1 MGPYRPSRSRRFR
14 GSRTMMM
21 KIYYRYQH
29 YVGYIA
35 LIDCL
40 HFVEVEQQ

>member
-1 MGPYRPSRSRRFR
+1 
-14 GSRTMMM
+14 MMQV
-21 KIYYRYQH
+21 YYRCQH
-29 YVGYIA
+29 CVGYIA